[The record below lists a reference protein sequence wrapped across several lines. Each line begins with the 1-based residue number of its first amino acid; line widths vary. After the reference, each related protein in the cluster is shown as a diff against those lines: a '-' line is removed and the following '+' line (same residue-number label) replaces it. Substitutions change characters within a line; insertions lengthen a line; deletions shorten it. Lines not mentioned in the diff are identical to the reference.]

1 MVTGASDGIGKAL
14 AVHIAGLGAQ
24 VVLHGRNTK
33 KLESVYD
40 QITNLQDSLRPSI
53 AVLDLATADGDAY
66 SSLVNSI
73 EQEFGRLDG
82 LVHNAGILGQRLSI
96 EQYDVAEWQRV
107 MHVNLTVPF
116 VLTQALL
123 PLLRQ
128 SSDPSIIFTSSGVGR
143 VGKAFWGAY
152 SVSKFGTE
160 ALSQILA
167 DENRHTSLRQGLVHN
182 AGILGQRLSIEQY
195 DVAEWQ
201 RVMHVNLTVPFV
213 LTQALLPLLRQSSD
227 PSIIFTSSGVG
238 RVGKAFWGAYSV
250 SKFGTEAL
258 SQILADENRH
268 TSLRANCINP
278 GPIRTKMR
286 LAAYPAED
294 RDALKRP
301 EDVMASYVYLLGP
314 DSQGVTGES
323 IDVQ

>member
-1 MVTGASDGIGKAL
+1 MSTDPVSYAYADGVLKNRKVMVTGASDGIGKAL

-33 KLESVYD
+33 KLEAVYD
-40 QITNLQDSLRPSI
+40 QITNLNDAPRPSI
-53 AVLDLATADGDAY
+53 AVLDLASADSDAY
-66 SSLVNSI
+66 SSLVTSI
-73 EQEFGRLDG
+73 EQEFGQLDG

-96 EQYDVAEWQRV
+96 EQYDIAEWQRV

-123 PLLRQ
+123 PMLHQ
-128 SSDPSIIFTSSGVGR
+128 SVDPSIIFTSSGVGR

-167 DENRHTSLRQGLVHN
+167 DENRHTPLRV
-182 AGILGQRLSIEQY
+182 
-195 DVAEWQ
+195 
-201 RVMHVNLTVPFV
+201 
-213 LTQALLPLLRQSSD
+213 
-227 PSIIFTSSGVG
+227 
-238 RVGKAFWGAYSV
+238 
-250 SKFGTEAL
+250 
-258 SQILADENRH
+258 
-268 TSLRANCINP
+268 NCINP
-278 GPIRTKMR
+278 GPIRTGMR

-301 EDVMASYVYLLGP
+301 EDIMATYVYLLGP

-323 IDVQ
+323 FDVQ

>member
-1 MVTGASDGIGKAL
+1 MSTGPITYEYANGVLKNRKVLVTGASDGIGKAL

-33 KLESVYD
+33 KLEAVYD
-40 QITNLQDSLRPSI
+40 QITNLIEAPRPSI
-53 AVLDLATADGDAY
+53 AVLDLATADSDAY
-66 SSLVNSI
+66 SSLVTSI
-73 EQEFGRLDG
+73 EQEFGRPDG

-96 EQYDVAEWQRV
+96 EQYDIAEWQRV

-128 SSDPSIIFTSSGVGR
+128 SVEPSIIFTSSGVGR

-167 DENRHTSLRQGLVHN
+167 DENRHTPLRV
-182 AGILGQRLSIEQY
+182 
-195 DVAEWQ
+195 
-201 RVMHVNLTVPFV
+201 
-213 LTQALLPLLRQSSD
+213 
-227 PSIIFTSSGVG
+227 
-238 RVGKAFWGAYSV
+238 
-250 SKFGTEAL
+250 
-258 SQILADENRH
+258 
-268 TSLRANCINP
+268 NCINP
-278 GPIRTKMR
+278 GPIRTSMR

-301 EDVMASYVYLLGP
+301 EDILATYVYLLGP
-314 DSQGVTGES
+314 DSPGVTGKS
-323 IDVQ
+323 FDVQ